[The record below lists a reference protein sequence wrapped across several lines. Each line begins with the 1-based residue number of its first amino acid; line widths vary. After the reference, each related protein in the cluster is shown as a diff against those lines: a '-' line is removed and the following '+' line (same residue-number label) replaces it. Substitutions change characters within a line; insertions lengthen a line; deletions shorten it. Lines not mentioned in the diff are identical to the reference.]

1 MLLHEREQFLVVS
14 FYLLVT
20 KTTAVLVIYSIKF
33 IVFTFLVF
41 TVSCRGCMVFYSH
54 RRENQLVL
62 CPAKIMI
69 HVTGHKTKR
78 NYNSTKKEVFHKGF
92 LQQM

>member
-1 MLLHEREQFLVVS
+1 
-14 FYLLVT
+14 
-20 KTTAVLVIYSIKF
+20 
-33 IVFTFLVF
+33 
-41 TVSCRGCMVFYSH
+41 MVFYSH

-62 CPAKIMI
+62 GPAKIMI
-69 HVTGHKTKR
+69 HMTGHTTKR